1 MMNKTVLLITVSCV
15 SLYTGALSYADIYS
29 YHTPPRLSGAADT
42 KSHNLYTPHL
52 VAAHLSSLEDF
63 SLLPSDSFFSHSRL
77 DRESRSEK
85 TANSFNLDPRIK
97 SEDDTSLVTSPL
109 REEVGL
115 RSRTDEGNKIKL
127 ASVCFVTDTG
137 DCSGNEFSNADREDG
152 HGAPGGPGDDFD
164 LDNGERC
171 RQEGYTQ
178 TSCPED
184 SDPVNF
190 CPYDNTY
197 FERCQANCPSNYV
210 TCEPPYYG
218 VGEACGDKYASCE
231 KDTERACQELNPGY
245 TDNCGSGQ
253 KLSDDR
259 CSYDNSYGICCDTCS
274 GYPYTADSIPNGYVQ
289 DGEACMDCDGN
300 QKVKVKPNPCDGF
313 MDCGSM
319 GPETGANTCLSGT
332 ATMYDNCKP
341 CPNLGIYD
349 SCPSPYTCSFEDCSN
364 KYYPTGCKSG
374 YVWNANN
381 KTCTCDTSVYKYACT
396 GTDQKG
402 SGQACDGKYKTCT
415 CSNGKTWNGKECVC
429 DSSYKYTCNGT
440 NESPSGTSCDGKYKS
455 CYCSGAYDWDGSSC
469 SCSSSYRYTCTG
481 TNETGGKGTSCDG
494 WYEQC
499 SCTPPM
505 EWGYD
510 SWEHKTMC
518 TCPSSY
524 KYSCSGAGQKG
535 GGTGCNDMYTYCDCV
550 NEYYTWDKRSQSCKC
565 STSSECDCQCN
576 SATDCSNCKPSSYY
590 DARCTQTIDN
600 GCGGKCQ
607 KWGTSKLVERT
618 CKNAAGEIVLTYYLW
633 EENYNISINYNTRIY
648 CDGEFSKGFHS
659 VTAAAIVEQ
668 WGSVDWPAEKV
679 WCNKEYDNFDG
690 DFVRGS
696 DTVWNVEKD
705 YNTKYCGGT
714 ASKVTVEVEYDEAEE
729 CRY

>member
-15 SLYTGALSYADIYS
+15 SLYTGALSYADIHS

-52 VAAHLSSLEDF
+52 VAAHLSSPEDF
-63 SLLPSDSFFSHSRL
+63 SLLPSDSFFSHSQL

-97 SEDDTSLVTSPL
+97 SEDDTSLVTSLLKGRRKENNPVNCFLTTGAELLICDPATATEANVTVAADRSKLVLPSPQHL
-109 REEVGL
+109 RSQTVGL
-115 RSRTDEGNKIKL
+115 RSRTDESDKIKL
-127 ASVCFVTDTG
+127 TSVCFVTDTG
-137 DCSGNEFSNADREDG
+137 DCSGNEFSNADSENG

-164 LDNGERC
+164 LDNAERC

-218 VGEACGDKYASCE
+218 VGEACGDKYAFCE

-274 GYPYTADSIPNGYVQ
+274 GYPYTTDSIPNGYVQ
-289 DGEACMDCDGN
+289 DGEACVDCDGN

-313 MDCGSM
+313 MDCGSV

-332 ATMYDNCKP
+332 TTLYDNCKP

-402 SGQACDGKYKTCT
+402 SGQACDGKYKSCT

-429 DSSYKYTCNGT
+429 ASSYKYTCNGT
-440 NESPSGTSCDGKYKS
+440 GYAGGSGDECSGKYKS
-455 CYCSGAYDWDGSSC
+455 CTCASGYEWKNGNCQKEITQAEWGNCNGYAEKCETDDILFSDGTCASGVTPGKTPIAVVIFKSGGCGYAIALKSLGEYQWGEMGIYINSQGGDCYEITADITAAGSSSTFPAAWAAKNYKTAGTVPGNWC
-469 SCSSSYRYTCTG
+469 LPTSGIIGRIHSLTDINKSLNLVGGDPLGTAEIWSSSER
-481 TNETGGKGTSCDG
+481 
-494 WYEQC
+494 
-499 SCTPPM
+499 
-505 EWGYD
+505 D
-510 SWEHKTMC
+510 SH
-518 TCPSSY
+518 
-524 KYSCSGAGQKG
+524 
-535 GGTGCNDMYTYCDCV
+535 
-550 NEYYTWDKRSQSCKC
+550 
-565 STSSECDCQCN
+565 
-576 SATDCSNCKPSSYY
+576 
-590 DARCTQTIDN
+590 
-600 GCGGKCQ
+600 
-607 KWGTSKLVERT
+607 
-618 CKNAAGEIVLTYYLW
+618 NAFG
-633 EENYNISINYNTRIY
+633 S
-648 CDGEFSKGFHS
+648 DFSKSFS
-659 VTAAAIVEQ
+659 
-668 WGSVDWPAEKV
+668 
-679 WCNKEYDNFDG
+679 FLG
-690 DFVRGS
+690 DPIPYGKDSSFEVRP
-696 DTVWNVEKD
+696 VIEF
-705 YNTKYCGGT
+705 
-714 ASKVTVEVEYDEAEE
+714 
-729 CRY
+729 

>member
-77 DRESRSEK
+77 DREPRSEK

-109 REEVGL
+109 RGEVALPRAG
-115 RSRTDEGNKIKL
+115 EGDKIKL

-137 DCSGNEFSNADREDG
+137 DCSGNEFSNADSEDG

-313 MDCGSM
+313 MDCGSV
-319 GPETGANTCLSGT
+319 GPETGANTCALPQPG
-332 ATMYDNCKP
+332 
-341 CPNLGIYD
+341 NL
-349 SCPSPYTCSFEDCSN
+349 
-364 KYYPTGCKSG
+364 
-374 YVWNANN
+374 
-381 KTCTCDTSVYKYACT
+381 
-396 GTDQKG
+396 
-402 SGQACDGKYKTCT
+402 
-415 CSNGKTWNGKECVC
+415 
-429 DSSYKYTCNGT
+429 
-440 NESPSGTSCDGKYKS
+440 
-455 CYCSGAYDWDGSSC
+455 
-469 SCSSSYRYTCTG
+469 
-481 TNETGGKGTSCDG
+481 
-494 WYEQC
+494 
-499 SCTPPM
+499 
-505 EWGYD
+505 
-510 SWEHKTMC
+510 
-518 TCPSSY
+518 
-524 KYSCSGAGQKG
+524 
-535 GGTGCNDMYTYCDCV
+535 
-550 NEYYTWDKRSQSCKC
+550 
-565 STSSECDCQCN
+565 
-576 SATDCSNCKPSSYY
+576 
-590 DARCTQTIDN
+590 
-600 GCGGKCQ
+600 
-607 KWGTSKLVERT
+607 
-618 CKNAAGEIVLTYYLW
+618 
-633 EENYNISINYNTRIY
+633 
-648 CDGEFSKGFHS
+648 
-659 VTAAAIVEQ
+659 
-668 WGSVDWPAEKV
+668 
-679 WCNKEYDNFDG
+679 
-690 DFVRGS
+690 
-696 DTVWNVEKD
+696 
-705 YNTKYCGGT
+705 
-714 ASKVTVEVEYDEAEE
+714 
-729 CRY
+729 